1 VRAWKQICIIP
12 FRQEAVLRFA
22 SLGPTHGEIAES
34 VDMLRF
40 LEHGMPVHL
49 VESEEDSIAVDVQ
62 DDVAPAEALLA
73 ADPLVL
79 RYTN

>member
-1 VRAWKQICIIP
+1 
-12 FRQEAVLRFA
+12 
-22 SLGPTHGEIAES
+22 
-34 VDMLRF
+34 MLRF

-62 DDVAPAEALLA
+62 DDVALAEALLD

-79 RYTN
+79 RYTD